1 MDHSFDLG
9 RLDRGQVEDPDGR
22 RFQQQHGPIGAD
34 TCPLVSKFSLLE
46 RLQSMR
52 VRAVVV
58 PACLR
63 GALLELVGAPSCR
76 RAVSANPLQ
85 IPKHFRMAVS
95 QPIRREATLREALV
109 QKVGRGVILSRQRM
123 KLGYRKIKIPRDL
136 LEFPVI
142 ETRFADANEFGCDGF
157 YPPDQGAGPRCSLH
171 AFGNDHWNTS
181 LSAHPIR
188 ANTDHLGV
196 DLDQKGSVR
205 YTALLKSRRRSDR
218 MYSAVPAVGR
228 NAGRHRS
235 HSTFFVQIITPGKWP
250 VSERP
255 ALGAGLLGQLL
266 GTSLHVTPEQHRAK
280 YHEHRDDA
288 DGNNQRIDWHWC

>member
-1 MDHSFDLG
+1 MDHTFAPVGLIEVNPGS
-9 RLDRGQVEDPDGR
+9 RRGARSTATRANRRGYLSAGLQVL
-22 RFQQQHGPIGAD
+22 A
-34 TCPLVSKFSLLE
+34 LE

-85 IPKHFRMAVS
+85 IPKHFRIAVS
-95 QPIRREATLREALV
+95 QPIRRETTLREALV

-123 KLGYRKIKIPRDL
+123 KLGYRKIQIPRDL

-142 ETRFADANEFGCDGF
+142 ETRFAGANEFGCDGF

-205 YTALLKSRRRSDR
+205 YTALLKR
-218 MYSAVPAVGR
+218 AGGR
-228 NAGRHRS
+228 IGC
-235 HSTFFVQIITPGKWP
+235 T
-250 VSERP
+250 ERY
-255 ALGAGLLGQLL
+255 LQSG
-266 GTSLHVTPEQHRAK
+266 VTP
-280 YHEHRDDA
+280 DDTVRTA
-288 DGNNQRIDWHWC
+288 PSSCR